1 MPAHLREPEADTAP
15 SQGASESKLSGRLW
29 GPRPYLVAPPLP
41 GGPAPTRWPRP
52 YLVASRGLNA
62 IPTPRPR
69 EGFAGEEAEAGKAW
83 VT

>member
-15 SQGASESKLSGRLW
+15 SQGASESKLSGRPW

-52 YLVASRGLNA
+52 YLVASPGGGGVERYPHPQA
-62 IPTPRPR
+62 Q
-69 EGFAGEEAEAGKAW
+69 GEFCG
-83 VT
+83 